1 MPDRITE
8 ADAAPPVLTGAA
20 PRLHQRIFEILAARI
35 ADGTLP
41 AGTLLL
47 ESRLAQQFGIS
58 RAPARQALA
67 RLAVE
72 GLVRQAEGHGYR
84 VAGRAGAP
92 AAPGALEPVR
102 LEPASSWQRFYPEVE
117 RAIVARTAFA
127 SWRVI
132 ETELARHYGVSRTV
146 AREMIARLNQ
156 RGVIRRDARFRWYAP
171 ALTPKHVGE
180 LYELRWLLE
189 PVALRKAMP
198 SVPPGFVA
206 AMRRRLEEASARA
219 ETLDGAALDEL
230 EADLHVRLLGHCD
243 STALMDSL
251 RLYQSLLVAHSFL
264 YDWVPRLYPTEPFLP
279 EHLRIVA
286 ALEAGAVEQ
295 AAAALEQHLR
305 ASLGRALARI
315 DQVAQ
320 APRPEA
326 LPYLEPL
333 PDGGG

>member
-8 ADAAPPVLTGAA
+8 ADVAPPVLTGAA

-41 AGTLLL
+41 SGTLLL
-47 ESRLAQQFGIS
+47 ESRVAQQFGIS

-67 RLAVE
+67 RLAQQ

-84 VAGRAGAP
+84 VRGRATR
-92 AAPGALEPVR
+92 AARARPIDPVR

-127 SWRVI
+127 GWRVV

-146 AREMIARLNQ
+146 AREMIARLHQ
-156 RGVIRRDARFRWYAP
+156 RGVLRRDARFRWYAP
-171 ALTPKHVGE
+171 ALTPQHVGE

-189 PVALRKAMP
+189 PVALVKAMP
-198 SVPPGFVA
+198 AVPSGFVA
-206 AMRRRLEEASARA
+206 AMRRRLERAMARA
-219 ETLDGAALDEL
+219 ETLDGQALDEL
-230 EADLHVRLLGHCD
+230 EADLHVRLLGHCG
-243 STALMDSL
+243 SAAMMESL

-279 EHLRIVA
+279 EHLGIVER
-286 ALEAGAVEQ
+286 LEVGAVDE
-295 AAAALEQHLR
+295 AAAALEAHLKV
-305 ASLGRALARI
+305 SLGRALARI
-315 DQVAQ
+315 EQVAK
-320 APRPEA
+320 APPPEP

-333 PDGGG
+333 P